1 MTMLFIGMVVGTII
15 GLLIGGFG
23 TAWYANGKEIE
34 RLEREI
40 KEVKLDAYGR

>member
-23 TAWYANGKEIE
+23 TAWYSAAKEIE
-34 RLEREI
+34 RLK
-40 KEVKLDAYGR
+40 KELRPK